1 MGGVTMSGSS
11 VLFDAPGP
19 KARRNSL
26 IASVVAGAVLI
37 ALAVWVFLILAAPR
51 QSGGITLPGMFDGSR
66 WDIFTDPEVWQFI
79 GRGVLATLQA
89 AAVAAVGAVAL
100 GVVFSL
106 VRSSEHAWIRV
117 PTAWLLEFFRGM
129 PVLLMML
136 FILLVASTGA
146 FWAVVIALIIYNGTL
161 IGEALR
167 AGLAA
172 LPRGQREAALSVG
185 MRYFQ
190 SKILVE
196 FPQAFRQMLPIIVAQ
211 LVVLLKDTSLGYIVG
226 YNELIRTT
234 MNNLGSF
241 YGNRYM
247 FSLFVVTLVLYLAIN
262 LSLSWFARW
271 LSRRTAS
278 GGGRARKGASTPED
292 PDQALLVAEA
302 NAKARLSESQTP
314 K

>member
-1 MGGVTMSGSS
+1 
-11 VLFDAPGP
+11 
-19 KARRNSL
+19 
-26 IASVVAGAVLI
+26 
-37 ALAVWVFLILAAPR
+37 
-51 QSGGITLPGMFDGSR
+51 
-66 WDIFTDPEVWQFI
+66 
-79 GRGVLATLQA
+79 
-89 AAVAAVGAVAL
+89 
-100 GVVFSL
+100 
-106 VRSSEHAWIRV
+106 
-117 PTAWLLEFFRGM
+117 
-129 PVLLMML
+129 
-136 FILLVASTGA
+136 
-146 FWAVVIALIIYNGTL
+146 
-161 IGEALR
+161 
-167 AGLAA
+167 
-172 LPRGQREAALSVG
+172 
-185 MRYFQ
+185 MRHVQ

-278 GGGRARKGASTPED
+278 GGGKARKGASTPED

-302 NAKARLSESQTP
+302 SAKARLSDQR
-314 K
+314 